1 MFNSIEEFVKYI
13 PNFDSLSPGDLIPY
27 FVYYYTSNDDIQV
40 TTRMIK
46 DCYDKLSIIPY
57 SNVSTYLNRRISG
70 RNAVYIKKRT
80 GYVLTRQYKESISKS
95 LLIEI
100 EPVPTNNLIDLTIL
114 NGTPYYIR
122 KITEQMCCC
131 YDDALYDACLVM
143 MRKLFETLIIECFE
157 RFSSVNEIKDSNGN
171 FLYLSDLIP
180 LYLSS
185 GHWSASRNF
194 QKHIKTIKRFGDLSA
209 HNRRF
214 FAKKSEIDSFKF
226 ELRQC
231 LQEIILTIDYSN
243 WDRADHTV

>member
-1 MFNSIEEFVKYI
+1 MFDSLEEFIKYI
-13 PNFDSLSPGDLIPY
+13 PDFDLLSSGDLIPY

-40 TTRMIK
+40 TPRMIK
-46 DCYDKLSIIPY
+46 DCYDELSVIPY

-70 RNAVYIKKRT
+70 RNAVFIKKKT

-95 LLIEI
+95 LLVEI

-131 YDDALYDACLVM
+131 YDNALYDACLVM

-157 RFSSVNEIKDSNGN
+157 RFGSSSEIKDSSEN
-171 FLYLSDLIP
+171 FFYLSDLIP
-180 LYLSS
+180 RYLSS
-185 GHWSASRNF
+185 SHWSVSRNF
-194 QKHIKTIKRFGDLSA
+194 TKYVTTVKKFGDLSA

-231 LQEIILTIDYSN
+231 LQEIIMIIDYSN
-243 WDRADHTV
+243 WDRRDHTV